1 MLGYGQIR
9 FRDQEYLSNPCAEVF
24 VTDTFQLSSGDILC
38 VDTESMHGFYLSK
51 PSEVIQVQTESGRIV
66 ATTNRMLIVT
76 STAQRVLSL
85 ADFSEIAFKP
95 LQVQQISAL

>member
-1 MLGYGQIR
+1 
-9 FRDQEYLSNPCAEVF
+9 
-24 VTDTFQLSSGDILC
+24 
-38 VDTESMHGFYLSK
+38 MHGFYLSK

-85 ADFSEIAFKP
+85 TDFSEIAFKP